1 MALLLSDIV
10 AALTRALD
18 MTEGQPSGHAQ
29 RTCLIGMRLAER
41 WGLDE
46 AERSSLFYALLLKD
60 AGCSTNAAQVAA
72 LYGADD
78 AVVKR
83 DRKLTNHLRPA
94 ESVGHLLRQTAPGA
108 GPAAKVRHLR
118 ALVAHGSD
126 GSRAL
131 TSMRCE
137 RGAEI
142 ARMIGLDERAAQAIR
157 QLDEHWDGRGYPD
170 GLAGET
176 ISPLGRVLCLAQ
188 TMEVYWQEGGPAAAC
203 AVAAERSGAWFD
215 PELARIGAGLE
226 RDQELWTALAQGGLD
241 GVEPSDRVLLVD
253 EAGLDRIAEA
263 FARIIDAKSPFTARH
278 SEGVAWMGA
287 RLGELL
293 GLDRETCT
301 TLRRSGLLHDIGKL
315 GVSNRILDKPGK
327 LDAQEWEA
335 MRRHPAL
342 TFEILDRVPT
352 FRDFAFMAASHHE
365 RLDGS
370 GYHCGIA
377 ADKLTLPARILA
389 VADVAEALS
398 ATRPYRESLGQDE
411 VLAIIRRDAGT
422 RLDSAVID
430 VLDVALA
437 EWLLLA
443 APAQSP
449 VARAA

>member
-18 MTEGQPSGHAQ
+18 ITEGQPPGHAQ
-29 RTCLIGMRLAER
+29 RTCLIGMRLAQR
-41 WGLDE
+41 WGLGGD
-46 AERSSLFYALLLKD
+46 ERSSLFYALLLKD

-94 ESVGHLLRQTAPGA
+94 ESVAHVWRQTAPGE

-131 TSMRCE
+131 ASMRCE

-142 ARMIGLDERAAQAIR
+142 VRMIGLDERAAQAIR
-157 QLDEHWDGRGYPD
+157 HLDEHWDGRGYPD
-170 GLAGET
+170 GLAGAA

-188 TMEVYWQEGGPAAAC
+188 TMEVYWQERGPRAAC
-203 AVAAERSGAWFD
+203 AVAAERAGSWFD

-226 RDQELWTALAQGGLD
+226 HDRELWAALASGGLD
-241 GVEPSDRVLLVD
+241 SVEPGDRTLLVD

-278 SEGVAWMGA
+278 SEGVAWIGS

-293 GLDRETCT
+293 GLDREICT

-327 LDAQEWEA
+327 LNAQEWEE
-335 MRRHPAL
+335 MRRHPGL

-352 FRDFAFMAASHHE
+352 FRDFAFMAAAHHE

-370 GYHCGIA
+370 GYHRGIL
-377 ADKLTLPARILA
+377 ADQLTLPARILA

-398 ATRPYRESLGQDE
+398 ATRPYRASLGQDE
-411 VLAIIRRDAGT
+411 VLAIVRKDAGT
-422 RLDSAVID
+422 RLDAAVVD

-437 EWLLLA
+437 EWLSLS
-443 APAQSP
+443 SP
-449 VARAA
+449 SAVPSQRAA